1 VNTRVLL
8 RVYKLF
14 VYMAD
19 TYFTTNGSDYVS
31 LNMTLTNR
39 TWVTFQVRALS
50 SATVGLTTEYMNYTD
65 NYLYEIVLGVYG
77 FSIYYTQMK

>member
-1 VNTRVLL
+1 
-8 RVYKLF
+8 
-14 VYMAD
+14 MAD